1 MEDVAFIVT
10 ALICAFIAFVTR
22 YDTRYD
28 RNVVSDKKGLEK
40 EIVLVIQTYVDTK
53 IQQLKA
59 ELVKNQLEKQEYIE
73 QCILFRSV
81 NVCEEIQ
88 VMIVEKIGTLISMC
102 MIGMERK

>member
-53 IQQLKA
+53 IQQLKT
-59 ELVKNQLEKQEYIE
+59 ELVKKSIGKTRILE
-73 QCILFRSV
+73 QCILFTSV
-81 NVCEEIQ
+81 
-88 VMIVEKIGTLISMC
+88 
-102 MIGMERK
+102 